1 MNIPHKIIECTSRIF
16 EYTSRFF
23 EYKSQDFRIKQRL
36 QAICDW
42 VSIYNGHLRG
52 PVTRTP
58 IVERLAVELSLP
70 VFTTYVCH
78 GWDSNKL
85 DFTLNNFH

>member
-1 MNIPHKIIECTSRIF
+1 MYIKNFRIYIKIFRIN
-16 EYTSRFF
+16 
-23 EYKSQDFRIKQRL
+23 KSQDFRIKQRL

-78 GWDSNKL
+78 GWDSNIHFSACEANAL
-85 DFTLNNFH
+85 TD